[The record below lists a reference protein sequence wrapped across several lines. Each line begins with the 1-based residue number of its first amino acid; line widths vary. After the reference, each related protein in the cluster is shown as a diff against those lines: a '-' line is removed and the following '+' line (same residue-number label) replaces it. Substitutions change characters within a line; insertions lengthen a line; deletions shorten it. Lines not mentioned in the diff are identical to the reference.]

1 MYKTPKC
8 HINLS
13 QKAAR
18 SKKRKLPDF
27 ERLSIMKFFHAHTL
41 TGLFFSFG
49 LISMPVVALEFSDI
63 ATKGE
68 IKFLKE
74 RPDPGAYS
82 FQSRVK
88 ITPTSLENG
97 IVDIATCHVQLD
109 PIQKVVIAFNP
120 ERVQA
125 IVIKSMNKVA
135 SAEIKGSE
143 VTLTDVKR
151 GATVCIDLKSRA
163 LDKISDLTYQL
174 NAGPL
179 MRRYFDGYLPMSAQ
193 LRVDWPKNLFSV
205 ESTLPEKREGVQV
218 VEGSDGMQLDAIFA
232 GTMTVKITLKK
243 IN

>member
-1 MYKTPKC
+1 MM
-8 HINLS
+8 N
-13 QKAAR
+13 
-18 SKKRKLPDF
+18 
-27 ERLSIMKFFHAHTL
+27 FFHACVL
-41 TGLFFSFG
+41 AGFCFSFA
-49 LISMPVVALEFSDI
+49 LISMPVIALEFSDI
-63 ATKGE
+63 ASEGE

-97 IVDIATCHVQLD
+97 IVDIATCHIQLD
-109 PIQKVVIAFNP
+109 PIRKVVIVFNP

-125 IVIKSMNKVA
+125 IAIKSMSKVA
-135 SAEIKGSE
+135 AAEIKGNE
-143 VTLTDVKR
+143 VTLTDVER
-151 GATVCIDLKSRA
+151 GATVCIDLRSRA
-163 LDKISDLTYQL
+163 LDKITDITYQL

-193 LRVDWPKNLFSV
+193 LRVDWPKDMFSV

-232 GTMTVKITLKK
+232 GTMTVKFVLKK

>member
-1 MYKTPKC
+1 MNFQHT
-8 HINLS
+8 
-13 QKAAR
+13 
-18 SKKRKLPDF
+18 
-27 ERLSIMKFFHAHTL
+27 SIL
-41 TGLFFSFG
+41 TGLWLSFG
-49 LISMPVVALEFSDI
+49 LMAMPVAALEFSDI
-63 ATKGE
+63 ASEGE

-97 IVDIATCHVQLD
+97 SVDIATCHIQLD
-109 PIQKVVIAFNP
+109 PIRKIVIVFNP

-125 IVIKSMNKVA
+125 IVIKSMNRVA
-135 SAEIKGSE
+135 SAEIKGNE

-151 GATVCIDLKSRA
+151 GATVCIDLRSRA
-163 LDKISDLTYQL
+163 LDKITDLTYQL

-193 LRVDWPKNLFSV
+193 LRVDWPKDMFSV

-232 GTMTVKITLKK
+232 GTMIAKIVLKK